1 VDRFDGVAAYAW
13 VKRQVAYGT
22 RPAGSPQLYRL
33 AAQLRRALPHGRYE
47 TVPGGLRNVVGT
59 VPGRDPRAGYVVV
72 GAHYETKDVPGF
84 VGANDAASG
93 TAVAVQLAR
102 TLRPHTIGP
111 TVVFVLF
118 DGEETPPGTPD
129 SEFLQKGLR
138 GSKVAA
144 RRYRNAKAMILLDYV
159 GNRGLQLPREGFSDR
174 GLWSNLRAAARRV
187 GRGSFFP
194 NRTEA
199 SILDDHYPFL
209 QAGVPSI
216 DLIDWSYPCDDNP
229 CDTLAKIAPQS
240 LDAAGESVQ
249 ELLRTL

>member
-1 VDRFDGVAAYAW
+1 
-13 VKRQVAYGT
+13 
-22 RPAGSPQLYRL
+22 
-33 AAQLRRALPHGRYE
+33 
-47 TVPGGLRNVVGT
+47 
-59 VPGRDPRAGYVVV
+59 VVV

-144 RRYRNAKAMILLDYV
+144 RRYRSAKAMILLDYV

-240 LDAAGESVQ
+240 LDATGESVL